1 VTARVADAPW
11 DERMTEDMDINCG
24 RIVDG
29 TARLTD
35 VGDEIFERI
44 IAVASGERTA
54 SEELDLGQDEFV
66 PWQLGTVT

>member
-1 VTARVADAPW
+1 MY
-11 DERMTEDMDINCG
+11 ERMAEDMDINCG

-29 TARLTD
+29 TASLAD

-54 SEELDLGQDEFV
+54 SEELDLGQEEFI
-66 PWQLGTVT
+66 PWHLGTVT